1 MTRFVAVLLGIV
13 ITVSIIGAMGYLMPS
28 HRDAPT

>member
-1 MTRFVAVLLGIV
+1 MTRFVALLLGIV

-28 HRDAPT
+28 H

>member
-28 HRDAPT
+28 H